1 MKKRVFFATVV
12 ALACTSLT
20 SCIKSDDLNMLR
32 HPITVTGEMNP
43 TFGIPVG
50 NGEMNMNDLLT
61 SLSSNY
67 NGMISDTGEVITVRY
82 SMSSNDTV
90 FASDFVPDTK
100 SGKKAHAR
108 VPKKNGIK
116 ADALTKDTVLE
127 TTVAID
133 FFNDVQGLDSIAITH
148 VWADLSVGVHGNF
161 GSAQSIAE
169 KLHVTFDSVE
179 IWYDDHNGV
188 HQKFDDP
195 NLADFSILIENITAD
210 SLYAF
215 PRMDMAKMVN
225 DQPSKLYARYH
236 LKLTVDPGILT
247 ENIANMSIQEIID
260 SLGMAWIAYSAN
272 IDLEMPLTMRIDN
285 MSYDFEV
292 DLGNGLSSV
301 NLDSILNNI
310 NEGLGAEITES
321 KFRLVLDNG
330 IPLNLSLSAIAH
342 SAAGVPVCTIFSN
355 ELIPSAVTAPTS
367 DPLVEEAVSP
377 TRKVIEATL
386 DANDLENL
394 KNAKTLKVYVSVNSS
409 NKHVT
414 VKKTD
419 VLLLKAYL
427 EVHPA
432 LTVNI
437 SIKE

>member
-1 MKKRVFFATVV
+1 MKKRILFATAV

-20 SCIKSDDLNMLR
+20 SCIKGDDLELIK
-32 HPITVTGEMNP
+32 HPIHVTGEMHP

-100 SGKKAHAR
+100 SGKEAHTR

-195 NLADFSILIENITAD
+195 NLADFSIPIENITAD

-285 MSYDFEV
+285 MSYDFDV
-292 DLGNGLSSV
+292 DLGNGLSGV
-301 NLDSILNNI
+301 NLDSIVKSI
-310 NEGLGAEITES
+310 NQGLGAEISLSEFT
-321 KFRLVLDNG
+321 LDLTNG
-330 IPLNLSLSAIAH
+330 IPLNLNLSAIAF
-342 SAAGVPVCTIFSN
+342 SAAGSPLDTLFIN
-355 ELIPSAVTAPTS
+355 ETIPSAITGPTS
-367 DPLVEEAVSP
+367 DPLVEQAVSP
-377 TRKVIEATL
+377 SHHTINTSLYKA
-386 DANDLENL
+386 DLEKL
-394 KNAKTLKVYVSVNSS
+394 KKAKTLKVYISVNSD

-414 VKKTD
+414 VKRSD
-419 VLLLKAYL
+419 VLMLKAYL
-427 EVHPA
+427 KVHPD

-437 SIKE
+437 KIH

>member
-1 MKKRVFFATVV
+1 MKKRILFATAV

-20 SCIKSDDLNMLR
+20 SCIKGDDLELIK
-32 HPITVTGEMNP
+32 HPIHVTGEMHP

-100 SGKKAHAR
+100 SGKEAHTR

-195 NLADFSILIENITAD
+195 NLADFSIPIENITAD

-285 MSYDFEV
+285 MSYDFDV
-292 DLGNGLSSV
+292 DLGNGLSGV
-301 NLDSILNNI
+301 NLDSIVKSI
-310 NEGLGAEITES
+310 NQGLGAEISLSEFT
-321 KFRLVLDNG
+321 LDLTNG
-330 IPLNLSLSAIAH
+330 IPLNLNLSAIAF
-342 SAAGVPVCTIFSN
+342 SAAGLPLDTLFIN
-355 ELIPSAVTAPTS
+355 ETIPSAITGPTS
-367 DPLVEEAVSP
+367 DPLVEQAVSP
-377 TRKVIEATL
+377 SHHTINTSLYKA
-386 DANDLENL
+386 DLEKL
-394 KNAKTLKVYVSVNSS
+394 KKAKTLKVYISVNSD

-414 VKKTD
+414 VKRSD
-419 VLLLKAYL
+419 VLMLKAYL
-427 EVHPA
+427 KIHPD

-437 SIKE
+437 KIH

>member
-1 MKKRVFFATVV
+1 MKKRILFATAV

-20 SCIKSDDLNMLR
+20 SCIKGDDLELIK
-32 HPITVTGEMNP
+32 HPIHVTGEMHP

-100 SGKKAHAR
+100 SGKEAHTR

-195 NLADFSILIENITAD
+195 NLADFSIPIENITAD

-285 MSYDFEV
+285 MSYDFDV
-292 DLGNGLSSV
+292 DLGNGLSGV
-301 NLDSILNNI
+301 NLDSIVKSI
-310 NEGLGAEITES
+310 NQGLGAEISLSEFT
-321 KFRLVLDNG
+321 LDLTNG
-330 IPLNLSLSAIAH
+330 IPLNLNLSAIAF
-342 SAAGVPVCTIFSN
+342 SAAGLPLDTLFIN
-355 ELIPSAVTAPTS
+355 ETIPSAITGPTS
-367 DPLVEEAVSP
+367 DPLVEQAVSP
-377 TRKVIEATL
+377 SHHTINTSLYKA
-386 DANDLENL
+386 DLEKL
-394 KNAKTLKVYVSVNSS
+394 KKAKTLKVYISVNSD

-414 VKKTD
+414 VKRSD
-419 VLLLKAYL
+419 VLMLKAYL
-427 EVHPA
+427 KVHPD

-437 SIKE
+437 KIH